1 MQSASSSPS
10 HSPQRSCAAWPNIVV
25 PRQILTADDVQPQTN
40 STTSTEPTKNTTST
54 PADSDLDQQIRSSP
68 NLGSS
73 DEQLPSTTMLIE
85 RVTAPVA
92 SVQRNRPLPP
102 TATLQ
107 ESLIQTSPTDQAGG
121 WKLVRPR
128 RSPLEK
134 SSPKPVPLKGANR
147 IRRRVFYLGGI
158 DAQCSS
164 DDIIQYCRDRNVR
177 VASCRLLPSKRFG
190 TTSARLSV
198 AEEDARASEILG
210 KNFWPNLVSIRP
222 WTVGLSRTIR
232 NSSQN
237 FTMTLTAKRQ
247 TFFALANARGILSPA
262 QHSDFLILQSKSVD
276 FIALTETHLDP
287 TTPDNFLCD
296 PSWHLFRR
304 DRNRHGGGV
313 ALFSRT
319 TFSCKPRPDLSS
331 ANGEDL
337 WIETSISAKKV
348 LLAVIYRPP
357 NQSAAELRTFLDNLE
372 LSLTKAL
379 RSTYTVI
386 LLGDFNAR
394 CTQWLP
400 SAPSNTAGIELYNI
414 LESFSLHQL
423 VDVITRPQGGQ
434 GLPSTAGSILD
445 LVITNNPDLFTTPT
459 VLSPL
464 GNSDHLTVHFSL
476 PLRTSNAS
484 GPTRRLW
491 SLNNGNIHAFL
502 RDLSDQPW
510 PVRGSND
517 TLDKQWNDWLTLF
530 LSSARRHIPSKVIRK
545 VQRKPPWLSDY
556 LLAECKLKKQLFNLC
571 KSCPTEKNR
580 ERFRCQRNKVTA
592 LLRRAKKC
600 FSTNLEKEL
609 HSKNSKSFWNFIRSC
624 RGRSSPPIPSLE
636 TPEGTLATTDA
647 EKADI
652 LNSFFI
658 KQSDLPNRSDATESA
673 LSYSTA
679 SPAKLTSITVLPE
692 DVLNILLQ
700 LNVKKAPGPDGIPN
714 SLLKVSAPAISV
726 SLAALFNNSLSS
738 GQLPSA
744 WKSGIVKPIHKRGS
758 RNLPDHYRPITLLSN
773 VSKVLEKIV
782 NRHLYDHLI
791 SNKLLSSFQSGF
803 RKGDSPSYQ
812 LFRLT
817 HDLMSA
823 IDDGKSAGGIFFD
836 VRKAFDSVWHKCLL
850 DKLALA
856 GVSDCVYS
864 WLRDYLTT
872 RQQRVQVGYQF
883 SQSLSPLA
891 GVPQGSVLGP
901 TLFLL
906 YIDSVTSASPSPT
919 NCFAD
924 DTSTIVVSSSPAL
937 VEEQLQAAADAIH
950 LWASAHKLSIH
961 PEKNCLYVLPP
972 LTSSVLSSPP
982 SSQRPFY
989 FSGPHS

>member
-1 MQSASSSPS
+1 
-10 HSPQRSCAAWPNIVV
+10 
-25 PRQILTADDVQPQTN
+25 
-40 STTSTEPTKNTTST
+40 
-54 PADSDLDQQIRSSP
+54 
-68 NLGSS
+68 
-73 DEQLPSTTMLIE
+73 
-85 RVTAPVA
+85 
-92 SVQRNRPLPP
+92 
-102 TATLQ
+102 
-107 ESLIQTSPTDQAGG
+107 
-121 WKLVRPR
+121 
-128 RSPLEK
+128 
-134 SSPKPVPLKGANR
+134 
-147 IRRRVFYLGGI
+147 
-158 DAQCSS
+158 
-164 DDIIQYCRDRNVR
+164 
-177 VASCRLLPSKRFG
+177 
-190 TTSARLSV
+190 
-198 AEEDARASEILG
+198 
-210 KNFWPNLVSIRP
+210 
-222 WTVGLSRTIR
+222 
-232 NSSQN
+232 
-237 FTMTLTAKRQ
+237 MTLTTKRQ

-510 PVRGSND
+510 PVRGSYD

-624 RGRSSPPIPSLE
+624 RGRSFPPIPSLE

-823 IDDGKSAGGIFFD
+823 IDDGQSAGGIFFD
-836 VRKAFDSVWHKCLL
+836 IRKAFDSVWHKCLL

-961 PEKNCLYVLPP
+961 PEKTVCMFFHHSRRPSYPLRLLLNGHSISQVRTHKHLGITFTSNLSWTEHIDSLISKSSTMIAILRHLRSNYHFSAAGLVRVYVSFVRPVLEYGSLAWCGLSASSSRRLESIQLKVLAIAGCSPSRLQP
-972 LTSSVLSSPP
+972 LSTRRSAHLVRFFCRLLSDDVPSHLLNYCSWSSVGSVSSRSLRTSQCIRLPRPRTQMPLCSPLYQVASAYNSSVPTLS
-982 SSQRPFY
+982 
-989 FSGPHS
+989 

>member
-1 MQSASSSPS
+1 
-10 HSPQRSCAAWPNIVV
+10 
-25 PRQILTADDVQPQTN
+25 
-40 STTSTEPTKNTTST
+40 
-54 PADSDLDQQIRSSP
+54 
-68 NLGSS
+68 
-73 DEQLPSTTMLIE
+73 
-85 RVTAPVA
+85 
-92 SVQRNRPLPP
+92 
-102 TATLQ
+102 
-107 ESLIQTSPTDQAGG
+107 
-121 WKLVRPR
+121 
-128 RSPLEK
+128 
-134 SSPKPVPLKGANR
+134 
-147 IRRRVFYLGGI
+147 
-158 DAQCSS
+158 
-164 DDIIQYCRDRNVR
+164 
-177 VASCRLLPSKRFG
+177 
-190 TTSARLSV
+190 
-198 AEEDARASEILG
+198 
-210 KNFWPNLVSIRP
+210 
-222 WTVGLSRTIR
+222 
-232 NSSQN
+232 
-237 FTMTLTAKRQ
+237 MTLTTKRQ

-961 PEKNCLYVLPP
+961 PEKTVCMFFHHSRRPSYPLRLLLNGHSISQVRTHKHLGITFTSNLSWTEHIDSLISKSSTMIAILRHLRSNYHFSAAGLVRVYVSFVRPVLEYGSLAWCGLSASSSRRLESIQLKALAIAGCSPSRLQP
-972 LTSSVLSSPP
+972 LSTRRSAHLVRFFCRLLSDDVPSHLLNYCSWSSVGSVSSRSLRTSQCIRLPRPRTQMLLCSPLYQAASAYNSSVPSLS
-982 SSQRPFY
+982 
-989 FSGPHS
+989 

>member
-1 MQSASSSPS
+1 
-10 HSPQRSCAAWPNIVV
+10 
-25 PRQILTADDVQPQTN
+25 
-40 STTSTEPTKNTTST
+40 
-54 PADSDLDQQIRSSP
+54 
-68 NLGSS
+68 
-73 DEQLPSTTMLIE
+73 
-85 RVTAPVA
+85 
-92 SVQRNRPLPP
+92 
-102 TATLQ
+102 
-107 ESLIQTSPTDQAGG
+107 
-121 WKLVRPR
+121 
-128 RSPLEK
+128 
-134 SSPKPVPLKGANR
+134 
-147 IRRRVFYLGGI
+147 
-158 DAQCSS
+158 
-164 DDIIQYCRDRNVR
+164 
-177 VASCRLLPSKRFG
+177 
-190 TTSARLSV
+190 
-198 AEEDARASEILG
+198 
-210 KNFWPNLVSIRP
+210 
-222 WTVGLSRTIR
+222 
-232 NSSQN
+232 
-237 FTMTLTAKRQ
+237 MTLTTKRQ

-624 RGRSSPPIPSLE
+624 RGRSPPPIPSLE

-961 PEKNCLYVLPP
+961 PEKTVCMFFHHSRRPSYPLRLLLNGHSISQVRTHKHLGITFTSNLSWTEHIDSLISKSSTMIAILRHLRSNYHFSAAGLVRVYVSFVRPVLEYGSLAWCGLSASSSRRLESIQLKALAIAGCSPSRLQP
-972 LTSSVLSSPP
+972 LSTRRSAHLVRFFCRLLSDDVPSHLLNYCSWSSVGSVSSRSLRTSQCIRLPRPRTQMLLCSPLYQAASAYNSSVPTLS
-982 SSQRPFY
+982 
-989 FSGPHS
+989 

>member
-1 MQSASSSPS
+1 
-10 HSPQRSCAAWPNIVV
+10 
-25 PRQILTADDVQPQTN
+25 
-40 STTSTEPTKNTTST
+40 
-54 PADSDLDQQIRSSP
+54 
-68 NLGSS
+68 
-73 DEQLPSTTMLIE
+73 
-85 RVTAPVA
+85 
-92 SVQRNRPLPP
+92 
-102 TATLQ
+102 
-107 ESLIQTSPTDQAGG
+107 
-121 WKLVRPR
+121 
-128 RSPLEK
+128 
-134 SSPKPVPLKGANR
+134 
-147 IRRRVFYLGGI
+147 
-158 DAQCSS
+158 
-164 DDIIQYCRDRNVR
+164 
-177 VASCRLLPSKRFG
+177 
-190 TTSARLSV
+190 
-198 AEEDARASEILG
+198 
-210 KNFWPNLVSIRP
+210 
-222 WTVGLSRTIR
+222 
-232 NSSQN
+232 
-237 FTMTLTAKRQ
+237 MTLTTKRQ

-961 PEKNCLYVLPP
+961 PEKTVCMFFHHSRRPSYPLRLLLNGHSISQVRTHKHLGITFTSNLSWTEHIDSLISKSSTMIAILRHLRSNYHFSAAGLVRVYVSFVRPVLEYGSLAWCGLSASSSRRLESIQLKALAIAGCSPSRLQP
-972 LTSSVLSSPP
+972 LSTRRSAHLVRFFCRLLSDDVPSHLLNYCSWSSVGSVSSRSLRTSQCIRLPRPRTQMLLCSPLYQAASAYNSSVPTLS
-982 SSQRPFY
+982 
-989 FSGPHS
+989 

>member
-1 MQSASSSPS
+1 
-10 HSPQRSCAAWPNIVV
+10 
-25 PRQILTADDVQPQTN
+25 
-40 STTSTEPTKNTTST
+40 
-54 PADSDLDQQIRSSP
+54 
-68 NLGSS
+68 
-73 DEQLPSTTMLIE
+73 
-85 RVTAPVA
+85 
-92 SVQRNRPLPP
+92 
-102 TATLQ
+102 
-107 ESLIQTSPTDQAGG
+107 
-121 WKLVRPR
+121 
-128 RSPLEK
+128 
-134 SSPKPVPLKGANR
+134 
-147 IRRRVFYLGGI
+147 
-158 DAQCSS
+158 
-164 DDIIQYCRDRNVR
+164 
-177 VASCRLLPSKRFG
+177 
-190 TTSARLSV
+190 
-198 AEEDARASEILG
+198 
-210 KNFWPNLVSIRP
+210 
-222 WTVGLSRTIR
+222 
-232 NSSQN
+232 
-237 FTMTLTAKRQ
+237 MTLTTKRQ

-510 PVRGSND
+510 PVRGSYD

-823 IDDGKSAGGIFFD
+823 IDDGKSAEGIFFD

-961 PEKNCLYVLPP
+961 PEKTVCMFFHHSRRPSYPLRLLLNGHSISQVRTHKHLGITFTSNLSWTEHIDSLISKSSTMIAILRHLRSNYHFSAAGLVRVYVSFVRPVLEYGSLAWCGLSASSSRRLESIQLKALAIAGCSPSRLQP
-972 LTSSVLSSPP
+972 LSTRRSAHLVRFFCRLLSDDVPSHLLNYCSWSSVGSVSSRSLRTSQCIRLPRPRTQMLLCSPLYQAASAYNSSVPSLS
-982 SSQRPFY
+982 
-989 FSGPHS
+989 

>member
-1 MQSASSSPS
+1 
-10 HSPQRSCAAWPNIVV
+10 
-25 PRQILTADDVQPQTN
+25 
-40 STTSTEPTKNTTST
+40 
-54 PADSDLDQQIRSSP
+54 
-68 NLGSS
+68 
-73 DEQLPSTTMLIE
+73 
-85 RVTAPVA
+85 
-92 SVQRNRPLPP
+92 
-102 TATLQ
+102 
-107 ESLIQTSPTDQAGG
+107 
-121 WKLVRPR
+121 
-128 RSPLEK
+128 
-134 SSPKPVPLKGANR
+134 
-147 IRRRVFYLGGI
+147 
-158 DAQCSS
+158 
-164 DDIIQYCRDRNVR
+164 
-177 VASCRLLPSKRFG
+177 
-190 TTSARLSV
+190 
-198 AEEDARASEILG
+198 
-210 KNFWPNLVSIRP
+210 
-222 WTVGLSRTIR
+222 
-232 NSSQN
+232 
-237 FTMTLTAKRQ
+237 MTLTTKRQ

-357 NQSAAELRTFLDNLE
+357 NQSAAELRTFLDKLE

-624 RGRSSPPIPSLE
+624 RGRSPPPIPSLE

-961 PEKNCLYVLPP
+961 PEKTVCMFFHHSRRPSYPLRLLLNGHSISQVRTHKHLGITFTSNLSWTEHIDSLISKSSTMIAILRHLRSNYHFSAAGLVRVYVSFVRPVLEYGSLAWCGLSASSSRRLESIQLKALAIAGCSPSRLQP
-972 LTSSVLSSPP
+972 LSTRRSAHLVRFFCRLLSDDVPSHLLNYCSWSSVGSVSSRSLRTSQCIRLPRPRTQMLLCSPLYQAASAYNSSVPTLS
-982 SSQRPFY
+982 
-989 FSGPHS
+989 

>member
-1 MQSASSSPS
+1 
-10 HSPQRSCAAWPNIVV
+10 
-25 PRQILTADDVQPQTN
+25 
-40 STTSTEPTKNTTST
+40 
-54 PADSDLDQQIRSSP
+54 
-68 NLGSS
+68 
-73 DEQLPSTTMLIE
+73 
-85 RVTAPVA
+85 
-92 SVQRNRPLPP
+92 
-102 TATLQ
+102 
-107 ESLIQTSPTDQAGG
+107 
-121 WKLVRPR
+121 
-128 RSPLEK
+128 
-134 SSPKPVPLKGANR
+134 
-147 IRRRVFYLGGI
+147 
-158 DAQCSS
+158 
-164 DDIIQYCRDRNVR
+164 
-177 VASCRLLPSKRFG
+177 
-190 TTSARLSV
+190 
-198 AEEDARASEILG
+198 
-210 KNFWPNLVSIRP
+210 
-222 WTVGLSRTIR
+222 
-232 NSSQN
+232 
-237 FTMTLTAKRQ
+237 MTLTTKRQ

-624 RGRSSPPIPSLE
+624 RGRSPPPIPSLE

-961 PEKNCLYVLPP
+961 PEKTVCMFFHHSRRPSYPLRLLLNGHSISQVRTHKHLGITFTSNLSWTEHIDSLISKSSTMIAILRHLRSNYHFSAAGLVRVYVSFVRPVLEYGSLAWCGLSASSSRRLESIQLKALAIAGCSPSRLQP
-972 LTSSVLSSPP
+972 LSTRRSAHLVRFFCRLLSDDVPSHLLNYCSWSSVGSVSSRSLRTSQCIRLPRPRTQMLLCSPLYQAASAYNSSVPSLS
-982 SSQRPFY
+982 
-989 FSGPHS
+989 